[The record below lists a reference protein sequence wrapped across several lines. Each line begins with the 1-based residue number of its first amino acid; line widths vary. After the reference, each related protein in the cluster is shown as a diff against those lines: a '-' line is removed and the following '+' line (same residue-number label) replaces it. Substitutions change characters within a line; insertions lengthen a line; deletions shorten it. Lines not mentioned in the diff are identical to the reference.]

1 MALTDAGQK
10 GRINQFLILFSG
22 IVILIAAVLVYYF
35 VLRGVYGRFDI
46 TTLLPTKDTVEKT
59 LSGKTNQVAIL
70 YSKYTENMLSE
81 GSTWLVDN
89 MSTWKKF
96 LSNLN
101 LRYDILTD
109 QDIENGKHHSYR
121 LLVLAGSKSLSD
133 TEILQIKKYL
143 ENGGSVFATS
153 GVASYSEDGKW
164 RGWQFFNQVFGM
176 QFTYEIQH
184 DNVLK
189 IHTLRGGI
197 PLTATIPTGYPLK
210 IATWDIP
217 MAAEVLDPR
226 TKQVSFWY
234 NFRLEDGLVREGIKR
249 STGIAYGS
257 YGAGRFVWM
266 GFEIN
271 SVIGLQEDYILFDRF
286 FNNCINWLTYSP
298 IAYIKDWPDGYDA
311 AAVIMPVV
319 SNNAINIQNLLP
331 ILRSENTRATFFI
344 DPERASQNRSLI
356 ASLVGYGEVAALVDI
371 GYLSSV
377 NDTINKLDSFEQ
389 QSAKMKLAKTALEN
403 ITNTPV
409 IGMFPYYGLFNNNT
423 VSAAINSEYLYLLT
437 DSLTDRS
444 VPRTLIRG
452 DKRILSMTKTARDD
466 YEVIRDY
473 GLTLPDFQFYTYQE
487 DVDRI
492 LFEGGMY
499 ILKIHTEFQCRNDY
513 VGVVRDVIQDLK
525 KKRFWITTAS
535 EIHKWYEKRDYIE
548 LRAER
553 RGNNRVSIKVS
564 NPGKEIINDLVIDVD
579 LNDDVKNISLDTEI
593 IGTKPAVIKHDP
605 GSRFLFLLIDSLK
618 PGESRTYFIDYD
630 RVNA

>member
-1 MALTDAGQK
+1 MALTNADQK
-10 GRINQFLILFSG
+10 GRINQFLILLSG
-22 IVILIAAVLVYYF
+22 IVILIAAILVYYF

-46 TTLLPTKDTVEKT
+46 TSLLPTKDSVEKT
-59 LSGKTNQVAIL
+59 LVGKTDQAAIL
-70 YSKYTENMLSE
+70 YSKYTENMLPE

-89 MSTWKKF
+89 ISTWKKF

-101 LRYDILTD
+101 IRFNILTD
-109 QDIENGKHHSYR
+109 QDIENGKHLDYK
-121 LLVLAGSKSLSD
+121 LLILAGSKSLSD
-133 TEILQIKKYL
+133 SEILQIKKYL

-210 IATWDIP
+210 IATWDVP

-234 NFRLEDGLVREGIKR
+234 NFRLEEGLVREGIKR

-319 SNNAINIQNLLP
+319 SNNAVNIQNLLP
-331 ILRSENTRATFFI
+331 ILRSENTRATFFV
-344 DPERASQNRSLI
+344 DPERASQNRNLI
-356 ASLVGYGEVAALVDI
+356 ASLVGYGEVGALVDI

-377 NDTINKLDSFEQ
+377 NDTINKLNSFEQ
-389 QSAKMKLAKTALEN
+389 QSDKMKSAKTILEN
-403 ITNTPV
+403 ITNNPV
-409 IGMFPYYGLFNNNT
+409 FGLFPYYGLFNNNT
-423 VSAAINSEYLYLLT
+423 ISAAINSEFRYLLT

-452 DKRILSMTKTARDD
+452 ENRILSMTKTARDD

-487 DVDRI
+487 DIDRI

-499 ILKIHTEFQCRNDY
+499 ILKIHTDFQCRYDY
-513 VGVVRDVIQDLK
+513 VDVVRDVIKDLK
-525 KKRFWITTAS
+525 NKRFWITTAS

-553 RGNNRVSIKVS
+553 RGNNRVAIKVS
-564 NPGKEIINDLVIDVD
+564 NPGKELINDLVIDVD

-630 RVNA
+630 RANT